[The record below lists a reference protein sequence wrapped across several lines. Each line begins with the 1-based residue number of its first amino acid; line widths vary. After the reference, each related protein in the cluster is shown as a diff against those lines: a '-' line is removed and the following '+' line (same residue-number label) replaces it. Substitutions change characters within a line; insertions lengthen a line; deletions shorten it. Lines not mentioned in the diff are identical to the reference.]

1 MTTSWKAPRKLRTN
15 CVQVGHHIWC
25 PSTWIRF
32 KVDCSSVTS
41 SVIELCSRKGN
52 DTGSCRALWK
62 KHVSP
67 GEEETFLSKLRTLTA
82 SHLEEFHK
90 LGEAIMLRVHGVC
103 EYEKQTDTLGYNQG
117 ECKKGDT
124 CVFSHE
130 ENLDEDLEAIIRGV
144 NQRYRRS
151 SKSTNFEKKIVSCRC
166 FVRKF
171 NKIRYRWVP

>member
-1 MTTSWKAPRKLRTN
+1 M
-15 CVQVGHHIWC
+15 
-25 PSTWIRF
+25 RF

-130 ENLDEDLEAIIRGV
+130 ESLDEDLEAIIRGV

-151 SKSTNFEKKIVSCRC
+151 SKSTNFKKKIVSCRC

-171 NKIRYRWVP
+171 NKIRYR